1 MKYLTYN
8 YENLL
13 VQFTTEAWINVTE
26 IAAHYGKQ
34 LNHYFSNMQTTS
46 YIKALCDLSGGVDP
60 SAFVITKRGRNGG
73 TWMHPDLAVHF
84 GRWIDDYFA
93 IWCDRKIREI
103 LDSQGIH
110 VSWERARHASSASYK
125 AMAQMLDITRTN
137 SGKETKSYHYSNEAR
152 LVNWAL
158 TGAFSSV
165 DRNSLSMQELDLLAT
180 LELVNI
186 ANLGLNLSYEERKYR
201 LETYAHDW
209 KVAHQ
214 LHLTQQM

>member
-1 MKYLTYN
+1 M
-8 YENLL
+8 LL
-13 VQFTTEAWINVTE
+13 SDA
-26 IAAHYGKQ
+26 
-34 LNHYFSNMQTTS
+34 
-46 YIKALCDLSGGVDP
+46 SGV
-60 SAFVITKRGRNGG
+60 KNGG
-73 TWMHPDLAVHF
+73 TWLHPKLAVNYA
-84 GRWIDDYFA
+84 RWLDVDFS
-93 IWCDRKIREI
+93 IWCDGVIYG
-103 LDSQGIH
+103 LTDNGGPQFD
-110 VSWERARHASSASYK
+110 WARARHASSASYK

-186 ANLGLNLSYEERKYR
+186 ANLGLNLSYEECKYR